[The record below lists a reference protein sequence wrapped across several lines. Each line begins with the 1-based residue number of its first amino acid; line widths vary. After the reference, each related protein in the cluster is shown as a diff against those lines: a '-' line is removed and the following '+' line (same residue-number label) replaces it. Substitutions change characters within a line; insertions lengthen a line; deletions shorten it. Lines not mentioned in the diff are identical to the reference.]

1 MNLTTYQEE
10 LQELHHRRAYHIT
23 LVGGFLIM
31 LLGLLDYIIVPE
43 YFHEFLDYRI
53 AVAIFT
59 VALLVVNYFD
69 KNKLYAATIG
79 LTEYLLISFFLL
91 FLIYRVDGVD
101 TPYYVGL
108 IVAMTV
114 YSTLAPVT
122 MVQSLV
128 SGLFIVFC
136 YAMTIKLS
144 GFPVVDGFIVVDFS
158 LQVFS
163 NLFFMICFAFVIS
176 TQCWAETKAR
186 QKEFQLR
193 QQELKANEE
202 LSRNVTILEE
212 EVRKRTHQQAAT
224 EERYRLLFD
233 QIADDVV
240 VLTQD
245 ALILLSNKSFTKHF
259 LSDGAVKV
267 TSFFQIVTFDD
278 QKIIKNLLINTIGS
292 SKPVRSCSLSLVQS
306 DGTSCETEI
315 NISLFPRNGGS
326 LGILLVIRDI
336 STRRQLEKR
345 LFASLKLKKQTENAA
360 IMSLAKLSEYRDVT
374 PRNHLERIREYC
386 NVLAIQLSRQKDFMQ
401 TISQDF
407 IHDIYHAA
415 ILHDIGKVS
424 IPDEL
429 LNKQP
434 PLTEWE
440 EAKIRSHTLVGGNV
454 IEKMEGE
461 SKGPSFLSMAKNIAY
476 FHHERWDGNGY
487 PYGLKMNEIPLEARI
502 MAVADTYE
510 ELTTTCEPQ
519 DLESHEK
526 ATEAIMQGS
535 KTQFDPRVA
544 EALFLRQKEFMLIRK
559 KFAII

>member
-10 LQELHHRRAYHIT
+10 LRELHHRRAYHIT
-23 LVGGFLIM
+23 LVGGVLIM
-31 LLGLLDYIIVPE
+31 LLGLLDYLIVPE

-53 AVAIFT
+53 AVAIFS

-69 KNKLYAATIG
+69 KNKLYAAAIG
-79 LTEYLLISFFLL
+79 LTEYLLISFILL
-91 FLIYRVDGVD
+91 FLIYRVDSVD

-108 IVAMTV
+108 IVAMAI
-114 YSTLAPVT
+114 YSILAPITV
-122 MVQSLV
+122 VHSLL

-136 YAMTIKLS
+136 YAMTVKLS
-144 GFPVVDGFIVVDFS
+144 GFTVVDFS
-158 LQVFS
+158 LGVFS
-163 NLFFMICFAFVIS
+163 NLFFMICFVFVIS

-186 QKEFQLR
+186 KKAFQLR

-202 LSRNVTILEE
+202 LSRNITILEE
-212 EVRKRTHQQAAT
+212 EVRKRTIQQTET
-224 EERYRLLFD
+224 EERYCLLFD

-240 VLTQD
+240 VLAQD
-245 ALILLSNKSFTKHF
+245 ASILLSNKSFTKHF

-267 TSFFQIVTFDD
+267 TSFVQIVTFGD
-278 QKIIKNLLINTIGS
+278 QEIIKNLITNTLITG
-292 SKPVRSCSLSLVQS
+292 KPVRSCSLTLVQS
-306 DGTSCETEI
+306 DGSTCETEI
-315 NISLFPRNGGS
+315 NISRFPRNGGS

-336 STRRQLEKR
+336 GTRRQLEKR
-345 LFASLKLKKQTENAA
+345 LFASLKLKKETENAA
-360 IMSLAKLSEYRDVT
+360 IMSLAKLSEYRDIT

-386 NVLAIQLSRQKDFMQ
+386 NILAIQLSRQKDFMQ

-407 IHDIYHAA
+407 ILDIYHAA

-461 SKGPSFLSMAKNIAY
+461 SQRPCFLSMAKNIAY

-502 MAVADTYE
+502 MAVADAYE
-510 ELTTTCEPQ
+510 ELTTASCEAQ
-519 DLESHEK
+519 DLENHEK
-526 ATEAIMQGS
+526 ATEAILQGS
-535 KTQFDPRVA
+535 KTQFDPRVV

-559 KFAII
+559 KYAIV